1 MPLYEVSSL
10 VVIATETASD
20 STTDTAEEQEDDHFV
35 EPVEPIDEGPPSPYN
50 FPVLSE
56 DDVETEST
64 STDFFVVEDTDE
76 FVVQMKLKSRTPST
90 SHLGK
95 TSKAVQVDVGQTRS
109 YLGLTGRPVMMLH
122 RKWRESKQQP
132 SRARSGHQI
141 SCCLVSLH
149 FLCDTDILSGCPVQS
164 CVESFL
170 LSCENFCRN
179 HFPVILSHPRAET
192 RLQGD
197 LVGCRT
203 GSEEN

>member
-122 RKWRESKQQP
+122 RKWRESKWQP
-132 SRARSGHQI
+132 SRARSGHQL

-149 FLCDTDILSGCPVQS
+149 FLCDILSGRPVYL
-164 CVESFL
+164 FIY
-170 LSCENFCRN
+170 F
-179 HFPVILSHPRAET
+179 
-192 RLQGD
+192 
-197 LVGCRT
+197 
-203 GSEEN
+203 

>member
-149 FLCDTDILSGCPVQS
+149 FLCDILSSRPVHCNNRSAIEDMPSVMHAIS
-164 CVESFL
+164 CIERKRALPSFFL
-170 LSCENFCRN
+170 
-179 HFPVILSHPRAET
+179 
-192 RLQGD
+192 
-197 LVGCRT
+197 
-203 GSEEN
+203 

>member
-141 SCCLVSLH
+141 SCCLVYLH
-149 FLCDTDILSGCPVQS
+149 FLPVRHPIWPRS
-164 CVESFL
+164 ML
-170 LSCENFCRN
+170 LIPRPGRN
-179 HFPVILSHPRAET
+179 NLVVCGGKEEKRRGKSHIWAWLECHQNRASP
-192 RLQGD
+192 L
-197 LVGCRT
+197 RT
-203 GSEEN
+203 TNI